1 MVVTNHQRHYSDH
14 SQRQHQ
20 HQRRRSSP
28 SPRRATRYRSVMD
41 ATKQRFLGALVSSLV
56 VARRI
61 GIALASRFANRRF
74 AFSVAAVAIIFAKTV
89 HIYAHL
95 TALPPTELIRYGFSF
110 FAQDSAF
117 LLVLRVLFDTQLF
130 ANMRWLRIIVT
141 TLATL
146 VVAVVLMLAGIN
158 ISFFAVAGS
167 ELHWRNIGVAKDA
180 NSWTMLLTGLVSCSV
195 AMGIVLFLAW
205 LLQDFCY
212 LVAGVALDILKWP
225 FAFLL
230 SKIPF
235 RLWRASSAANYEHV
249 PQYDL
254 EGGAETKYRED
265 ESAGRGSS
273 TSPAQP
279 PQPTGWWMVLLYI
292 LVGLTMLVQVV
303 TTFIRPD
310 ETSLSFMSWTLP
322 LLPFIDFAHSS
333 PTLASL
339 LPFHGSSINYS
350 WDNRTALA
358 EPISFPWLPKEET
371 PLPGFADWYENK
383 PHYRASEDPLKISN
397 LDDDLLPALKGKLKD
412 VKIRNV
418 MLIKLEST
426 RKDVFPIKKD
436 GIIWE
441 KLAKSFKNESLPDE
455 AAERLATLT
464 KNANF
469 LTGDY
474 SDGFE
479 HASTKRRGGL
489 NVNSAHTTSTYTLK
503 SLAGTLCGIT
513 PLVADF
519 NIEPFNHIYQPCLP
533 HVFNALNKVNNA
545 TDAGSKAKSKG
556 KGKGQGKGKGDYTSY
571 PWRSLYMQSVTD
583 TYDKQDAEMPVLGF
597 LKENYVTKEYLHTDD
612 AKFGKVN
619 VSDINYYGMPEVVIK
634 DYIRD
639 AFASAKKND
648 ERVFLTH
655 LTSTTHHPFG
665 MPADEPYV
673 HLTGDKKYDDM
684 SHYVNAVGYVDRW
697 LGQILAILD
706 EEGVADETLLVL
718 VGDHGLSIAENN
730 GITPYYNSNIGNFHV
745 PLVVSHP
752 KLPHIDIN
760 DAVVSLQIL
769 PTILDLLI
777 ETGSLSEAE
786 KGAAHDLVRNYEGQS
801 LIRPL
806 RKKSDATGEGDWQF
820 TIMNPGRATLSVRD
834 ARNPSWRIIVPIVE
848 DTEWRFTDLSK
859 DPHEKEPVLSFGFKS
874 FLRAVEKKH
883 GLDASKW
890 AEDAAF
896 MSRWWVDENAKRYRY
911 DPK

>member
-1 MVVTNHQRHYSDH
+1 MVATNHQRNGSGH
-14 SQRQHQ
+14 SQHQLQ
-20 HQRRRSSP
+20 HQRRGPSP
-28 SPRRATRYRSVMD
+28 SPQRAVRPRSAMDSARR
-41 ATKQRFLGALVSSLV
+41 RFVDALVSFLL

-74 AFSVAAVAIIFAKTV
+74 AFSVAAVAIIFAKAV

-95 TALPPTELIRYGFSF
+95 TALPPTDLIRYGFSF

-117 LLVLRVLFDTQLF
+117 LLVLRILFDTQLF
-130 ANMRWLRIIVT
+130 ANVRWMRIIVT
-141 TLATL
+141 TLASL
-146 VVAVVLMLAGIN
+146 VVVAVLMLAGIN

-195 AMGIVLFLAW
+195 AVGIILFLAW

-225 FAFLL
+225 FAFVL

-235 RLWRASSAANYEHV
+235 RLWRASGDANYEHV

-254 EGGAETKYRED
+254 EGGAETKYRDD
-265 ESAGRGSS
+265 ESSGREPP
-273 TSPAQP
+273 TSPTQP
-279 PQPTGWWMVLLYI
+279 THPTGWWMVLLCI
-292 LVGLTMLVQVV
+292 LVGLTMLVQVI
-303 TTFIRPD
+303 TTAVRPD

-350 WDNRTALA
+350 WDNRTALVQ
-358 EPISFPWLPKEET
+358 PVPFSWLPKDGT
-371 PLPGFADWYENK
+371 PLPGFTDWYGNE
-383 PHYRASEDPLKISN
+383 PHYSASEDPLKISN
-397 LDDDLLPALKGKLKD
+397 FEDDLLPALKGKLKD

-441 KLAKSFKNESLPDE
+441 KLAKSFKNGSLPDE

-479 HASTKRRGGL
+479 HAGTKRRGGL

-503 SLAGTLCGIT
+503 SLVGTLCGIT

-545 TDAGSKAKSKG
+545 TGAGPKSRA
-556 KGKGQGKGKGDYTSY
+556 KGDYTSY
-571 PWRSLYMQSVTD
+571 RWRSLYMQSVTD
-583 TYDKQDAEMPVLGF
+583 TYDKQNAEMPVLGF

-639 AFASAKKND
+639 AFATAKKND

-665 MPADEPYV
+665 MPAEEPYV
-673 HLTGDKKYDDM
+673 HLTGDNKYDDL
-684 SHYVNAVGYVDRW
+684 SHYVNAIGYVDRW

-706 EEGVADETLLVL
+706 EEGAADETLLVL

-786 KGAAHDLVRNYEGQS
+786 EGAVRDLVRNYEGQS

-806 RKKSDATGEGDWQF
+806 RKKSVATGEGDWQF

-834 ARNPSWRIIVPIVE
+834 ARTPNRRIIVPIVE